1 MQIEIQSL
9 EGKKTSALSLSEVVF
24 GKDFNEALIHQVVT
38 ACLSN
43 RRQGTHQQKTR
54 AEVSGGGAK
63 PWKQKG
69 SGRARAGTTRG
80 PIWRHGGV
88 AFAAR
93 PGVYEQKINKKMYR
107 GAMRSIFSQLLKDN
121 RLIAVENID
130 LDTPK
135 TKDLLNILAK
145 INAKKPLIILEN
157 IKENI
162 ALAARN
168 LVGVDLIPVSAID
181 PVSLLSH
188 ESIVITKEALEKLNE
203 VLSHG

>member
-1 MQIEIQSL
+1 MQIEIQSI
-9 EGKKTSALSLSEVVF
+9 EGNKNQPMNISETVF
-24 GKDFNEALIHQVVT
+24 GKDYNEALIHQVVT

-88 AFAAR
+88 TFAAR
-93 PGVYEQKINKKMYR
+93 LGVYEQKINKKMYR

-121 RLIAVENID
+121 RFIAI
-130 LDTPK
+130 
-135 TKDLLNILAK
+135 
-145 INAKKPLIILEN
+145 
-157 IKENI
+157 
-162 ALAARN
+162 
-168 LVGVDLIPVSAID
+168 
-181 PVSLLSH
+181 
-188 ESIVITKEALEKLNE
+188 EKLD
-203 VLSHG
+203 